1 MKAIGIKMV
10 DLVPMT
16 AREANDK
23 GHRIGEHSF
32 ETEGYEVT
40 YGDGYKSWCPKEVA
54 DAAYFRLSPEND
66 GTKVLKEDVENFV
79 TNVEV
84 MTVGEKTTVVNAHT
98 LTGFDMIRHSSCVDP
113 KNYNE
118 ELGKQYALEV
128 VTDDL
133 WGHLG
138 FVLQWAKFGLKQK
151 PVIAK
156 YAPHVE
162 RVIAEYDEL
171 RERSV
176 KLANFINGNEIFKT
190 LSENEQND
198 MKDQLMYMQK
208 YIDCLRSRLI
218 RSGVDASDI

>member
-54 DAAYFRLSPEND
+54 DAVYFRLSLEND

-98 LTGFDMIRHSSCVDP
+98 LTGFDMVRHSSCVDP

-138 FVLQWAKFGLKQK
+138 FVLQWAKFGLKK
-151 PVIAK
+151 LAIAK
-156 YAPHVE
+156 YPAHVE
-162 RVIAEYDEL
+162 RMIAEHDEL
-171 RERSV
+171 RERSI

-218 RSGVDASDI
+218 RSGVDASNI

>member
-98 LTGFDMIRHSSCVDP
+98 LTGFDMVRHSSCVDP

-151 PVIAK
+151 LAIAK
-156 YAPHVE
+156 YPAHVE
-162 RVIAEYDEL
+162 RMIAEHDEL

-176 KLANFINGNEIFKT
+176 KLTNFINGNEIFKT

-218 RSGVDASDI
+218 RSGVDASNI

>member
-98 LTGFDMIRHSSCVDP
+98 LTGFDMVRRSSCVDP

-151 PVIAK
+151 LAIAK
-156 YAPHVE
+156 YPAHVE
-162 RVIAEYDEL
+162 RMIAEHDEL
-171 RERSV
+171 RERSI

-218 RSGVDASDI
+218 RSGVDASNI

>member
-151 PVIAK
+151 LAIAK
-156 YAPHVE
+156 YPAHVE
-162 RVIAEYDEL
+162 CMIAEHDEL
-171 RERSV
+171 RERSI

-218 RSGVDASDI
+218 RSGVDASNI

>member
-23 GHRIGEHSF
+23 GYRIGEHSF

-40 YGDGYKSWCPKEVA
+40 YGDGYKSWCPKEIA
-54 DAAYFRLSPEND
+54 DAAYFRFSPEND

-98 LTGFDMIRHSSCVDP
+98 LTGFDMVRHSSCVDP

-151 PVIAK
+151 LAIAK
-156 YAPHVE
+156 YPAHVE
-162 RVIAEYDEL
+162 RMIAEHDEL
-171 RERSV
+171 RERSI

-218 RSGVDASDI
+218 RSGVDASNI

>member
-1 MKAIGIKMV
+1 
-10 DLVPMT
+10 
-16 AREANDK
+16 
-23 GHRIGEHSF
+23 
-32 ETEGYEVT
+32 
-40 YGDGYKSWCPKEVA
+40 
-54 DAAYFRLSPEND
+54 
-66 GTKVLKEDVENFV
+66 
-79 TNVEV
+79 

-133 WGHLG
+133 WEHLG

-151 PVIAK
+151 LAIAK
-156 YAPHVE
+156 YPAHVE
-162 RVIAEYDEL
+162 RMIAEHDEL
-171 RERSV
+171 RERSI

-218 RSGVDASDI
+218 RSGVDASNI

>member
-54 DAAYFRLSPEND
+54 EAAYFRLSPEND

-151 PVIAK
+151 LAIAK
-156 YAPHVE
+156 YPAHVE
-162 RVIAEYDEL
+162 RMIAEHDEL
-171 RERSV
+171 RERSI

-218 RSGVDASDI
+218 RSGVDASNI

>member
-40 YGDGYKSWCPKEVA
+40 YGDGYKSWCPKEIA
-54 DAAYFRLSPEND
+54 DAAYFRFSPEND

-128 VTDDL
+128 VTNDL

-151 PVIAK
+151 LAIAK
-156 YAPHVE
+156 YPAHVE
-162 RVIAEYDEL
+162 RMIAEHDEL

>member
-98 LTGFDMIRHSSCVDP
+98 LTGFDMVRHSSCIDP

-151 PVIAK
+151 LAIAK
-156 YAPHVE
+156 YPAHVE
-162 RVIAEYDEL
+162 RMIAEHDEL

-218 RSGVDASDI
+218 RSGVDASNI

>member
-40 YGDGYKSWCPKEVA
+40 YGDGYKSWCPKEIA
-54 DAAYFRLSPEND
+54 DAAYFRFSPEND

-133 WGHLG
+133 WEHLG

-151 PVIAK
+151 LAIAK
-156 YAPHVE
+156 YPAHVE
-162 RVIAEYDEL
+162 RMIAEHDEL

-218 RSGVDASDI
+218 RSGVDASNI

>member
-54 DAAYFRLSPEND
+54 DATYFRLSPEND

-98 LTGFDMIRHSSCVDP
+98 LTGFDMVRHSSCVDP

-151 PVIAK
+151 LAIAK
-156 YAPHVE
+156 YPAHIE
-162 RVIAEYDEL
+162 RMIAEHDEL
-171 RERSV
+171 RERSI

-218 RSGVDASDI
+218 RSGVDASNI

>member
-40 YGDGYKSWCPKEVA
+40 YGDGYKSWCPKEIA
-54 DAAYFRLSPEND
+54 DAAYFRFSPEND

-151 PVIAK
+151 LAIAK
-156 YAPHVE
+156 YPAHVE
-162 RVIAEYDEL
+162 RMIAEHDEL

>member
-1 MKAIGIKMV
+1 MKAIGIKMI
-10 DLVPMT
+10 DLQPMT

-98 LTGFDMIRHSSCVDP
+98 LTGFDMVRHSSCVDP

-151 PVIAK
+151 LAIGK
-156 YAPHVE
+156 YPAHVE
-162 RVIAEYDEL
+162 RMIAEHDEL
-171 RERSV
+171 RERSIR
-176 KLANFINGNEIFKT
+176 LANFINGNEIFKT

>member
-98 LTGFDMIRHSSCVDP
+98 LTGFDMVRHSSCVDP

-138 FVLQWAKFGLKQK
+138 FVFQWAKFGLKQK
-151 PVIAK
+151 LAIAK
-156 YAPHVE
+156 YPAHVE
-162 RVIAEYDEL
+162 RMIAEHDEL
-171 RERSV
+171 RERSI

-218 RSGVDASDI
+218 RSGVDASNI

>member
-98 LTGFDMIRHSSCVDP
+98 LTGFDMVRQSSCVDP

-151 PVIAK
+151 LAIAK
-156 YAPHVE
+156 YPAHVE
-162 RVIAEYDEL
+162 RMIAEHDEL
-171 RERSV
+171 RERSI

-218 RSGVDASDI
+218 RSGVDASNI

>member
-98 LTGFDMIRHSSCVDP
+98 LTGFDMVRHSSCVDP
-113 KNYNE
+113 NNYDE
-118 ELGKQYALEV
+118 ELGKEFAMEKV
-128 VTDDL
+128 VDDL

-138 FVLQWAKFGLKQK
+138 FVLQWG
-151 PVIAK
+151 
-156 YAPHVE
+156 
-162 RVIAEYDEL
+162 
-171 RERSV
+171 
-176 KLANFINGNEIFKT
+176 
-190 LSENEQND
+190 
-198 MKDQLMYMQK
+198 
-208 YIDCLRSRLI
+208 
-218 RSGVDASDI
+218 

>member
-98 LTGFDMIRHSSCVDP
+98 LTGFDMVRHSSCVDP

-138 FVLQWAKFGLKQK
+138 FVIQWAKFGLKQK
-151 PVIAK
+151 LAIAK
-156 YAPHVE
+156 YPAHVE
-162 RVIAEYDEL
+162 RMIAEHDEL

-218 RSGVDASDI
+218 RSGVDASNI

>member
-133 WGHLG
+133 WRHLG

-151 PVIAK
+151 LAIAK
-156 YAPHVE
+156 YPAHVE
-162 RVIAEYDEL
+162 RMIAEHDEL
-171 RERSV
+171 RERSI

-218 RSGVDASDI
+218 RSGVDASNI

>member
-98 LTGFDMIRHSSCVDP
+98 LTGFDMVRHSSCVDP

-151 PVIAK
+151 LAIAK
-156 YAPHVE
+156 YPAHVE
-162 RVIAEYDEL
+162 RMIAEHDEL
-171 RERSV
+171 RERSI

-198 MKDQLMYMQK
+198 MKNQLMYMQK

-218 RSGVDASDI
+218 RSGVDASNI

>member
-98 LTGFDMIRHSSCVDP
+98 LTGFDMVRHSSCVDP

-138 FVLQWAKFGLKQK
+138 FVLQWTKFGLKQK
-151 PVIAK
+151 LAIAK
-156 YAPHVE
+156 YPAHVE
-162 RVIAEYDEL
+162 RMIAEYDEL

-176 KLANFINGNEIFKT
+176 KLANFINDNEIFKT